1 VLILHVKGLR
11 KQYKDFLLKDI
22 SFDIEEG
29 DVVGF
34 VGQNGAG
41 KSTTMKLI
49 LNMLKKD
56 GGEIEVFGLDHVKHE
71 EEIKNRI
78 GFVFDT
84 SYFYEELSIKESMDM
99 FSAFYSKWD
108 NQIVQYYLKAFG
120 LNPNKKI
127 KELSK
132 GMKMK
137 FALAVSLSHDA
148 DFYLMDEAST
158 GLDPLS
164 REQLLDIILEINKTK
179 KKTFL
184 FSSHIISDIEKI
196 ANKIIFIHDGEIIM
210 SGTKKEIKERFYSVK
225 GSLEDFHEKIKEK
238 SIGYKKWEDFF
249 IAVIP
254 KEVKSEF
261 EDMNVQIE
269 PASLEDIII
278 FHTRGKS
285 NEQTLQII

>member
-1 VLILHVKGLR
+1 MKNLR
-11 KQYKDFLLKDI
+11 KEYNDFLLKDI

-56 GGEIEVFGLDHVKHE
+56 GGDIEIFGLDHMKHE
-71 EEIKNRI
+71 EEIKDRI
-78 GFVFDT
+78 GFVFD
-84 SYFYEELSIKESMDM
+84 SNYFYEDLRIDESVQF
-99 FSAFYSKWD
+99 FSAFYEKWD
-108 NQIVQYYLKAFG
+108 NQLINYYLQTFE
-120 LNPNKKI
+120 LNPKKKI

-179 KKTFL
+179 NKTFL

-210 SGTKKEIKERFYSVK
+210 NGTKKEIKERFYSVK
-225 GSLEDFHEKIKEK
+225 GNLEDFHEKVAEL
-238 SIGYKKWEDFF
+238 SVGYKKWEDFF
-249 IAVIP
+249 VGLIS
-254 KEVKSEF
+254 KEHKPVF
-261 EDMNVQIE
+261 EEMNLQIE

-285 NEQTLQII
+285 NEKTFEII